1 VGACPGL
8 RSDGGGVHP
17 VKGQA
22 FEGAPGLLLLCLGCS
37 WMMEAVE
44 DLSCS
49 HAGAA
54 GSRQGFSCVEGC
66 SLQRLQAVTLVTGH
80 LRGTRVI
87 AAMELGPGHGFYV
100 DQGVGDHGVGQEGWW
115 GALSGFHLEDAACY
129 LCW

>member
-1 VGACPGL
+1 MVGGSIL
-8 RSDGGGVHP
+8 S
-17 VKGQA
+17 KGQA

-49 HAGAA
+49 HAGQLGVQA
-54 GSRQGFSCVEGC
+54 GFFLCGGMQPAGPE
-66 SLQRLQAVTLVTGH
+66 AVTLVTGH

-100 DQGVGDHGVGQEGWW
+100 DQGVW
-115 GALSGFHLEDAACY
+115 
-129 LCW
+129 